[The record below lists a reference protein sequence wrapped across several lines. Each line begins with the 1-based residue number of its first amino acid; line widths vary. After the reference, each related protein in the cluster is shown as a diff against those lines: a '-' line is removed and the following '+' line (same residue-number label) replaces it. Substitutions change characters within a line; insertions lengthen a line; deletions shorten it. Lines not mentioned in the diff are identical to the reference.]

1 LARQVLMI
9 DTIAS
14 RYHCLPSEV
23 IESADTFDLYIV
35 NTALDLHAKAREQE
49 EKKNRK
55 GPPPAPKLTEDQMKA
70 MLASVE
76 EKQNGTNKEHNHIQS
91 S

>member
-1 LARQVLMI
+1 MI

-23 IESADTFDLYIV
+23 VDSADTFDIYIV
-35 NTALDLHAKAREQE
+35 NTALDLHAKAREEE

-55 GPPPAPKLTEDQMKA
+55 GPPPAPNLTTTQMEA
-70 MLASVE
+70 MLASVN
-76 EKQNGTNKEHNHIQS
+76 EKNNGNSKEHNQFQPS
-91 S
+91 